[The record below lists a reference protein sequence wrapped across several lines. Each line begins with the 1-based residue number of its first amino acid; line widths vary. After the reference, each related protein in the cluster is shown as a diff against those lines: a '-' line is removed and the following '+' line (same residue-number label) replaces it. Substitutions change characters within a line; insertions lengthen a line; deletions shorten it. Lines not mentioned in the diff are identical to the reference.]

1 MWCVASQGR
10 GGQPATSQQPQQTA
24 AQAAA
29 AAQQQAAIA
38 QQQAAAA
45 MAAAAAAQHPHQ
57 TPPIGSARLMS
68 GGIYDGDEM
77 MGEAPDD
84 LYA

>member
-1 MWCVASQGR
+1 
-10 GGQPATSQQPQQTA
+10 
-24 AQAAA
+24 
-29 AAQQQAAIA
+29 
-38 QQQAAAA
+38 